1 MGVGE
6 GDSFVFIVVVI
17 EEAFLLR
24 EVGVVGVFL
33 GFLKREDG

>member
-6 GDSFVFIVVVI
+6 RDSFVFVVVVV
-17 EEAFLLR
+17 EQAFLLR

-33 GFLKREDG
+33 GFLQREDG